1 MPKGQ
6 NKHSREKLEHYKRKI
21 KEIAGRSNIIPGIH
35 NYCDRWCERCA
46 FVSRCTVGI
55 SEFEMDGPEL
65 DMKNEEFWEH
75 LSMIFQATYEMI
87 AEGAQEM
94 GIDLTESNIEYVKPV
109 HHETSAEKTARSY
122 GLRLLK
128 WLEKNDE
135 LFVQKTEILKMTNE
149 EQVVTFQD
157 AIDVIHWY
165 SLFIAVKIHR
175 ATLEPYDFDDEETD
189 RYDNN
194 GSAKIALI
202 AISRSLEAF
211 AFLYNHLHELEDE
224 VLGFL
229 ADLSKIQRM
238 MKKKFPDA
246 MNFKRPGFDDQDIP
260 NPPGSD
266 NQ

>member
-1 MPKGQ
+1 MA
-6 NKHSREKLEHYKRKI
+6 SRKEIDHYKQKI
-21 KEIAGRSNIIPGIH
+21 KEIAGRSTIISGIH
-35 NYCDRWCERCA
+35 NYCDRWCERCS

-55 SEFEMDGPEL
+55 SEFEMDGPDL
-65 DMKNEEFWEH
+65 DMKNKEFWEH

-87 AEGAQEM
+87 AESAQEM
-94 GIDLTESNIEYVKPV
+94 GIDLTESKTEYVKPE
-109 HHETSAEKTARSY
+109 HHESTAEKTAKSY

-128 WLEKNDE
+128 WLEKNHD
-135 LFVQKTEILKMTNE
+135 LFGQKTEILKITNE

-157 AIDVIHWY
+157 AIDVISWY

-194 GSAKIALI
+194 GSAKIAMI

-211 AFLYNHLHELEDE
+211 AFLYNHLHEQEDE
-224 VLGFL
+224 ILGYL

-238 MKKKFPDA
+238 MKKKFPNA
-246 MNFKRPGFDDQDIP
+246 MSFKRPGFDD
-260 NPPGSD
+260 
-266 NQ
+266 

>member
-1 MPKGQ
+1 MA
-6 NKHSREKLEHYKRKI
+6 SRKEIEHYKRKI
-21 KEIAGRSNIIPGIH
+21 KEIAGRSTIIPGIH

-46 FVSRCTVGI
+46 FVSQCTVGI
-55 SEFEMDGPEL
+55 SEFEIDGPDL
-65 DMKNEEFWEH
+65 DMKNKEFWEH
-75 LSMIFQATYEMI
+75 LSMVNQATWEMI
-87 AEGAQEM
+87 AETAEKM
-94 GIDLTESNIEYVKPV
+94 GIDLAESHTEYVKPI
-109 HHETSAEKTARSY
+109 HRESSAEKTARNY

-128 WLEKNDE
+128 WLEKNNE
-135 LFVQKTEILKMTNE
+135 LFGQKTEILKMTNE
-149 EQVVTFQD
+149 EQVVTFMD

-189 RYDNN
+189 RYDKN

-238 MKKKFPDA
+238 MKKYFPKA
-246 MNFKRPGFDDQDIP
+246 MEFKRPGFDD
-260 NPPGSD
+260 
-266 NQ
+266 

>member
-6 NKHSREKLEHYKRKI
+6 NKHAREKLDNYKQKI
-21 KEIAGRSNIIPGIH
+21 KEIAGRSTIIAGIH

-55 SEFEMDGPEL
+55 SEFEIDGP
-65 DMKNEEFWEH
+65 DHDIKNKEFWEH
-75 LSMIFQATYEMI
+75 MSMVFQATYEMI

-94 GIDLTESNIEYVKPV
+94 GIDLSESNIEYVHPV
-109 HHETSAEKTARSY
+109 HHESTVEKTAKSY

-128 WLEKNDE
+128 WLEKNEE
-135 LFVQKTEILKMTNE
+135 LFVRKAEVFRMTSE
-149 EQVVTFQD
+149 EQLVTFKD
-157 AIDVIHWY
+157 AIDVVQWY

-175 ATLEPYDFDDEETD
+175 ATLEPYDFDDEKTD

-246 MNFKRPGFDDQDIP
+246 MNFKRPGFDD
-260 NPPGSD
+260 
-266 NQ
+266 

>member
-1 MPKGQ
+1 MT
-6 NKHSREKLEHYKRKI
+6 SRKELDQYKRKI
-21 KEIAGRSNIIPGIH
+21 KDIAGRSTIIPGIH

-46 FVSRCTVGI
+46 FVSRCSVGI

-65 DMKNEEFWEH
+65 DMKNQAFWEH
-75 LSMIFQATYEMI
+75 LSIVFQATYEMI

-94 GIDLTESNIEYVKPV
+94 GIEPDANNIEYIKPV
-109 HHETSAEKTARSY
+109 HHESCAEKIAKSY

-128 WLEKNDE
+128 WLETNED
-135 LFVQKTEILKMTNE
+135 LFVKKAEVFKMKNE
-149 EQVVTFQD
+149 EQLVTFQD
-157 AIDVIHWY
+157 AMDVIHWY

-175 ATLEPYDFDDEETD
+175 ATLESYDFDDEETD
-189 RYDNN
+189 RNDKN

-229 ADLSKIQRM
+229 ADLSKIQRL
-238 MKKKFPDA
+238 MKKHFPEA
-246 MNFKRPGFDDQDIP
+246 MNFKRPGFDE
-260 NPPGSD
+260 
-266 NQ
+266 

>member
-1 MPKGQ
+1 M
-6 NKHSREKLEHYKRKI
+6 
-21 KEIAGRSNIIPGIH
+21 
-35 NYCDRWCERCA
+35 
-46 FVSRCTVGI
+46 
-55 SEFEMDGPEL
+55 
-65 DMKNEEFWEH
+65 
-75 LSMIFQATYEMI
+75 SMVFQATYEMI

-94 GIDLTESNIEYVKPV
+94 GIDLSESNIEYVQPV
-109 HHETSAEKTARSY
+109 HHESTAEKTAKSY

-128 WLEKNDE
+128 WLEKNEE
-135 LFVQKTEILKMTNE
+135 LFVQKAEVLRMTKE
-149 EQVVTFQD
+149 EQLVTFKD
-157 AIDVIHWY
+157 AIDVIQWY
-165 SLFIAVKIHR
+165 SLFISVKIHR

-246 MNFKRPGFDDQDIP
+246 MNFKRPGFDD
-260 NPPGSD
+260 
-266 NQ
+266 

>member
-6 NKHSREKLEHYKRKI
+6 NKHSREKLDHYKRKI

-55 SEFEMDGPEL
+55 SEFEMDGPDHDL
-65 DMKNEEFWEH
+65 KNQEFWEH
-75 LSMIFQATYEMI
+75 MSMVFQATYEMI

-94 GIDLTESNIEYVKPV
+94 GIDLSESNIEYVKPV
-109 HHETSAEKTARSY
+109 HHESTAEKTAKSY

-128 WLEKNDE
+128 WLEKNEE
-135 LFVQKTEILKMTNE
+135 LFVRKAEVFSMTNE
-149 EQVVTFQD
+149 ERLVTFKD
-157 AIDVIHWY
+157 AIDVIQWY
-165 SLFIAVKIHR
+165 SLFISVKIHR
-175 ATLEPYDFDDEETD
+175 STLKPYDFDDEETD
-189 RYDNN
+189 RYDHN

-229 ADLSKIQRM
+229 SDLSKIQRM
-238 MKKKFPDA
+238 MKRKFPDA
-246 MNFKRPGFDDQDIP
+246 MNFKRPGFDD
-260 NPPGSD
+260 
-266 NQ
+266 

>member
-1 MPKGQ
+1 MA
-6 NKHSREKLEHYKRKI
+6 SRKELDQYKRKI
-21 KEIAGRSNIIPGIH
+21 KEIAGRSTIIPGIH

-55 SEFEMDGPEL
+55 SEFEMDGPDL
-65 DMKNEEFWEH
+65 DIKNKEFWEH
-75 LSMIFQATYEMI
+75 MSMVFQATYEMI

-94 GIDLTESNIEYVKPV
+94 GIDLTESNIDYVKPV
-109 HHETSAEKTARSY
+109 HHESSAEKTAKNY

-128 WLEKNDE
+128 WLKKNDE

-175 ATLEPYDFDDEETD
+175 ATLTPYAFDDEETD

-194 GSAKIALI
+194 GSAKIAMI

-229 ADLSKIQRM
+229 ADLSKVQRM

-246 MNFKRPGFDDQDIP
+246 MNFKRPGFDD
-260 NPPGSD
+260 
-266 NQ
+266 

>member
-1 MPKGQ
+1 MA
-6 NKHSREKLEHYKRKI
+6 SREKLDHYKLKI

-65 DMKNEEFWEH
+65 DMKNKEFWEH

-109 HHETSAEKTARSY
+109 HHESTAEKTAKSY

-128 WLEKNDE
+128 WLEKNEE
-135 LFVQKTEILKMTNE
+135 LFVQKAEVFRMTNE
-149 EQVVTFQD
+149 EQLVTFKD
-157 AIDVIHWY
+157 AIDVVQWY
-165 SLFIAVKIHR
+165 SLFISVKIHR
-175 ATLEPYDFDDEETD
+175 ATLKPYDFDDEETD

-224 VLGFL
+224 VLSFL
-229 ADLSKIQRM
+229 ADLSKIQRL

-246 MNFKRPGFDDQDIP
+246 MNFKRPGFDD
-260 NPPGSD
+260 
-266 NQ
+266 